1 MEYRHPDKSSQTAA
15 GVDFSITVANRG
27 YAWWYIDAWSDCGQH
42 GLTIIAML
50 GCVFSPW
57 YAAARRRGPVDPLQH
72 SGLNVALYGAAG
84 HRWALT
90 ERGAADLH
98 RSRDALRIGP
108 SSMGWEGDEL
118 VVRIDETTSPLPRR
132 VRGIVRLR
140 PTAFADV
147 TYTLDANGRHHWRP
161 IAPRCRISVELEHPS
176 LRWQGTGYLDC
187 NAGQAP
193 LEEDFRSWH
202 WSRAHHGGQTLIFYD
217 TVWAASASASAS
229 AETSGRQLAL
239 AIDADGCARP
249 IEAPPSQDL
258 ARTPWG
264 IRRATRAD
272 AHTRPRVLSTL
283 EDGPFY
289 ARSRIAADIAGE
301 RVEGFHESVS
311 LQRFAARWVQC
322 LLPVKL
328 PRRPLAR
335 SPARPLDR

>member
-147 TYTLDANGRHHWRP
+147 TYMLDANGRHHWRP

-335 SPARPLDR
+335 

>member
-1 MEYRHPDKSSQTAA
+1 MEYRHPGKSSQTAA
-15 GVDFSITVANRG
+15 GVDFSIAVADRG

-72 SGLNVALYGAAG
+72 SGLNVALYGAGG

-132 VRGIVRLR
+132 LRGVVRLR
-140 PTAFADV
+140 PGAFAEV
-147 TYTLDANGRHHWRP
+147 TYTLDAKGRHHWRP
-161 IAPRCRISVELEHPS
+161 IAPHCRVSVELEHPS
-176 LRWQGTGYLDC
+176 LKWQGTGYLDC
-187 NAGQAP
+187 NEGQAP
-193 LEEDFRSWH
+193 LEEDFLSWN
-202 WSRAHHGGQTLIFYD
+202 WSRAHRGAETLIFYD
-217 TVWAASASASAS
+217 TVWSAAAS

-239 AIDADGCARP
+239 AIDADGIARP
-249 IEAPPSQDL
+249 IEAPPPQDL

-272 AHTRPRVLSTL
+272 AHTHPQVLATL

-322 LLPVKL
+322 LLPVRL

-335 SPARPLDR
+335 